1 MTSPSAS
8 RLRYNTESKMVRAGA
23 VDDQSDMSSVFHEGG
38 TQGPE
43 LTDTSIISRN
53 SRTEMVPVK
62 ERPAGLTA

>member
-1 MTSPSAS
+1 
-8 RLRYNTESKMVRAGA
+8 MVRAGA
-23 VDDQSDMSSVFHEGG
+23 VDDQSDISSVFHEGG